1 MSHMGSESRASMT
14 VGPVEGDGTGTFG
27 RFGNVIDAE
36 KMPHKKMPRYR
47 EG

>member
-1 MSHMGSESRASMT
+1 MSHMGSENQAST
-14 VGPVEGDGTGTFG
+14 VGPVEGDGTGAFG
-27 RFGNVIDAE
+27 RFGRDRYR